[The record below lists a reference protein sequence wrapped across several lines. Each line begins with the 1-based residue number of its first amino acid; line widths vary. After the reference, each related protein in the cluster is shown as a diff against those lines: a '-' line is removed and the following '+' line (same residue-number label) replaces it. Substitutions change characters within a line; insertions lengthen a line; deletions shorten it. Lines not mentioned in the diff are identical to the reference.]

1 MTALTARTFAL
12 LAAALTAFAAAA
24 TAAPARV
31 TSVEGVTEY
40 RLANGLRVLTVP
52 DRSADTIGVH
62 ITYLVGSRHE
72 GYGEKGMAHLLEH
85 LLFKGTPSN
94 PDIKKSLTARGAR
107 YNGTTSYDRTNYFE
121 TLTASD
127 ENLDWALGLEADR
140 MVNANIAKADLDS
153 EMTVVRNEFESG
165 ENNPGSVLVKRL
177 QQLAFPWHNYGR
189 AVIGAR
195 SDIESVPIERL
206 RAFYRTWYRP
216 DNAVLIVSGRF
227 DEARALSMVEKHFGP
242 IARPAQPMPALYTDE
257 PTQDGER
264 QVTLRR
270 VGDTQLLATLYRVPA
285 GSHPDYPALD
295 VLVGILGTPATGR
308 LHRALVQKGLAS
320 GAWGWEAALHDPGYA
335 SFGATLSKDADP
347 AAAREAL
354 IATVEGF
361 AAEPVRAEEV
371 EQSRTR
377 LLNDIEK
384 AASETPALVR
394 WLSEFSAMGDW
405 RLFFITR
412 DRLRAV
418 TPADVQRVALAYLKP
433 ANRVLGQ
440 FVPTAQPERADIPP
454 RPDLAP
460 VVAAYRGT
468 EATQAGEAFDPTP
481 ANIEARLVRR
491 TLANGIRLALLPK
504 KTRGANVIVSVGLR
518 WGNEASRSGRATAC
532 AMAGAML
539 MRGTRQRTRAE
550 LQLALDRLNANL
562 SATLDGAAIE
572 VKREH
577 LEAAL
582 RIAAEVLREPLFAES
597 EFEELRRALVTG
609 AESQRSDPAAI
620 AGLDLSRHLNPYP
633 KGHWLHA
640 QTPEERIAELR
651 AASLEDAKRCHAA
664 LVGAT
669 GAEITAVGDFD
680 PEALATQ
687 VDALFAGWKSPAPY
701 ARIETR
707 HFEVPSVDREFRT
720 PDKANAVLRAAL
732 SFPMRDDHPDF
743 AAMVLGNYLLGGS
756 SAGRLPQRVRE
767 KEGLSYSTYST
778 FAANVLDAS
787 ALFSVSSIYAPQNK
801 ARVEAAIREELARAL
816 KDGFGTE
823 EFEIAKKG
831 FLESR
836 RVARS
841 QDRSLA
847 ARLNYYLYFNRTFQW
862 DIDFE
867 RAIAALTP
875 EQVVA
880 ALRRNLDLAKLSV
893 VKAGDFN

>member
-1 MTALTARTFAL
+1 MRPSLRSTLAFLATSL
-12 LAAALTAFAAAA
+12 VSLAAAAADLPSKVA
-24 TAAPARV
+24 T
-31 TSVEGVTEY
+31 VEGVTEY
-40 RLANGLRVLTVP
+40 RLPNGLRVLTVP
-52 DRSADTIGVH
+52 DRTADTVGVH

-94 PDIKKSLTARGAR
+94 PDIKKSLTTRGAR
-107 YNGTTSYDRTNYFE
+107 YNGTTSFDRTNYFE

-127 ENLDWALGLEADR
+127 DNLDWALGMEADR
-140 MVNANIAKADLDS
+140 MVNANVAKADLDS

-165 ENNPGSVLVKRL
+165 ENNPGSVLVKRM

-189 AVIGAR
+189 SVIGAR

-206 RAFYRTWYRP
+206 QAFYRTWYRP
-216 DNAVLIVSGRF
+216 DNAVLIVSGKF
-227 DEARALSMVEKHFGP
+227 DEARALALVAKHFGP
-242 IARPAQPMPALYTDE
+242 VARPSQPMPALYTVE
-257 PTQDGER
+257 PVQDGER

-270 VGDTQLLATLYRVPA
+270 VGDTPILSTLYRIPA
-285 GSHPDYPALD
+285 GGHPDYAALD
-295 VLVGILGTPATGR
+295 VLVRVLGTAPTGR

-320 GAWGWEAALHDPGYA
+320 GTWGWEAALHDPGYA
-335 SFGATLSKDADP
+335 SFGAALPKDADLG
-347 AAAREAL
+347 AARDAL
-354 IATVEGF
+354 FAAVEGF
-361 AAEPVRAEEV
+361 STAPVSDDEV
-371 EQSRTR
+371 AQAKTR
-377 LLNDIEK
+377 LLNDVEK
-384 AASETPALVR
+384 ALTETPALVR
-394 WLSEFSAMGDW
+394 WLSEYSAMGDW
-405 RLFFITR
+405 RLFYLYR
-412 DRLRAV
+412 DRLKAV
-418 TPADVQRVALAYLKP
+418 TTADVQRVALQYFKP
-433 ANRVLGQ
+433 ANRVYGQ
-440 FVPTAQPERADIPP
+440 FVPTAQPDRAEIPP

-460 VVAAYRGT
+460 VVAAYQGT
-468 EATQAGEAFDPTP
+468 EAADHGEAFDPTP
-481 ANIEARLVRR
+481 QNLEARTVRR
-491 TLANGIRLALLPK
+491 TLANGLRLAMLPK
-504 KTRGANVIVSVGLR
+504 KTRGQNVIVSMSLH
-518 WGNEASRSGRATAC
+518 WGDEASKAGRATAC
-532 AMAGAML
+532 GLAGAML
-539 MRGTRQRTRAE
+539 MRGTQKRSRAD
-550 LQLALDRLNANL
+550 LQLAFDKLNASV
-562 SATLDGAAIE
+562 SASLDGMSLEA
-572 VKREH
+572 KRENV
-577 LEAAL
+577 EAAL
-582 RIAAEVLREPLFAES
+582 RLAAEVLREPAFPQS
-597 EFEELRRALVTG
+597 EFEELRRAQLTG
-609 AESQRSDPAAI
+609 AEGQKSDPSAI
-620 AGLDLSRHLNPYP
+620 ASLNLSRHVNPYP
-633 KGHWLHA
+633 KGHWMYA
-640 QTPEERIAELR
+640 QSPEERIDEIR
-651 AASLEDAKRCHAA
+651 AASLEDAKRCHQG

-669 GAEITAVGDFD
+669 GADIAAVGDFE
-680 PEALATQ
+680 PEAFAKL
-687 VDALFAGWKSPAPY
+687 VESLFGDWKNPAPY
-701 ARIETR
+701 ARI
-707 HFEVPSVDREFRT
+707 PSRYFDAAAMDREFRT

-847 ARLNYYLYFNRTFQW
+847 ARLNYYLYVNRTFQW

-893 VKAGDFN
+893 VKAGDFK